1 MAFDETLTQDVLKH
15 ANIVNIVKS
24 FLEVVKKGKN
34 YFAKCPFHDDNNPS
48 LVISEEKQIFR
59 CFVCGTSG
67 NAVTFVRKYLNISY
81 MEALKNVAELSD
93 YHDPRL

>member
-15 ANIVNIVKS
+15 ANIVNVVKA
-24 FLEVVKKGKN
+24 FLEVTKKGKN

-67 NAVTFVRKYLNISY
+67 NAVTFVRKY
-81 MEALKNVAELSD
+81 
-93 YHDPRL
+93 